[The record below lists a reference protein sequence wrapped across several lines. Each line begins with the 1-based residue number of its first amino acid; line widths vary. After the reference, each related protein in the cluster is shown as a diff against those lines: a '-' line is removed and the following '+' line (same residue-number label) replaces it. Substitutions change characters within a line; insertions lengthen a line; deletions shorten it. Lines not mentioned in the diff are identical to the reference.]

1 MEHSNQNQD
10 IILKLTC
17 IFSSLLKRWKL
28 FVLWVLLFGIVLD
41 VYKTLTYQPQYIS
54 SITATL
60 SSESNTYA
68 QLEEV
73 RSYIKTLDYIF
84 NGQVVKNYVQEQ
96 LKVKNINMSC
106 SVVSQNNTNIVNIQV
121 LSDKRQTAYYAL
133 DAIVSWYQKNIKK
146 YRFSYELDVLEEAT
160 INEMP
165 VNNNNHLHNFI
176 KGATISGIIFIAVF
190 CLFDYFKRTIKTPKD
205 IEKNVDCRLLAKIP
219 KEHKPH
225 QKKFWKHN
233 KQAILISSLKTS
245 FKYKESIKKL
255 RNRIEASCQKHG
267 YQSIMLTSSLE
278 NEGKSSIAANL
289 ALALA
294 ANDHKVLIIDCDLRK
309 PSLHKIFHL
318 NTQRNIN
325 EYLNGKGTW
334 EKQVQYL
341 NKNDLFVLCAIQ
353 DIENAENLLSGE
365 RIKQLIN
372 NAKKEFDFV
381 IIDTSPIVGINDALI
396 VAEIVDASLLVIKQ
410 NEATDYLINDMIN
423 RLVSMKNN
431 LIGCIYNASVIDL
444 RKTNKVYGYHYG
456 YNQYRR
462 HEKR

>member
-146 YRFSYELDVLEEAT
+146 Y
-160 INEMP
+160 
-165 VNNNNHLHNFI
+165 H
-176 KGATISGIIFIAVF
+176 K
-190 CLFDYFKRTIKTPKD
+190 KK
-205 IEKNVDCRLLAKIP
+205 KI
-219 KEHKPH
+219 
-225 QKKFWKHN
+225 
-233 KQAILISSLKTS
+233 
-245 FKYKESIKKL
+245 
-255 RNRIEASCQKHG
+255 
-267 YQSIMLTSSLE
+267 
-278 NEGKSSIAANL
+278 
-289 ALALA
+289 
-294 ANDHKVLIIDCDLRK
+294 
-309 PSLHKIFHL
+309 
-318 NTQRNIN
+318 
-325 EYLNGKGTW
+325 
-334 EKQVQYL
+334 
-341 NKNDLFVLCAIQ
+341 
-353 DIENAENLLSGE
+353 
-365 RIKQLIN
+365 
-372 NAKKEFDFV
+372 
-381 IIDTSPIVGINDALI
+381 
-396 VAEIVDASLLVIKQ
+396 
-410 NEATDYLINDMIN
+410 
-423 RLVSMKNN
+423 
-431 LIGCIYNASVIDL
+431 
-444 RKTNKVYGYHYG
+444 
-456 YNQYRR
+456 
-462 HEKR
+462 